1 MINHAGSPASNDASD
16 RSGAEPGAARPLPA
30 PPPALDVPPLSV
42 LLLEDNAFD
51 AELAIETLR
60 RSRPCSVRHV
70 TNRRQFREALQG
82 GCYDLVLSDFSLP
95 DFSGLEALAAVQEQ
109 CPDVPFVFIS
119 GVLGEEH
126 AVDMLKHGATD
137 YVVKSRLNRLP
148 LAVDRAIAVARERQ
162 QRQHAESLLRESEQT
177 YARVV
182 ESLQDYAIVLL
193 SPDGELRSWNPAAE
207 RILGHPLDLLRGRSA
222 RMFQQPGDRAAKVFE
237 RQLARARAHGSARD
251 ERWLLRAD
259 GRTFFANCVLT
270 AVNDAEGHLLGFS
283 LIVRDETEARSA
295 AEALQAAKTSAER
308 ANQAK
313 DRFIAVLSH
322 ELRTPL
328 VPIMT
333 GAQLLQMKLELPP
346 PLAEVVAMIRRNVA
360 LEARLID
367 DLLDVTSIERGKLT
381 LDLKPVDAH
390 AALRAALETSELDI
404 GRKSLQLQL
413 DLAAADAR
421 VEADEARLQQIFW
434 NLVRNAVKFTPDGG
448 SIRVHSSNPR
458 AGVLEV
464 RVVDSGVGIPADAL
478 PRIFTPF
485 EQAGQARTGYGG
497 LGLGLAIASGL
508 AQKHGGELLAHSDGP
523 GRGAAFTLVL
533 RTLGDAPGSEPVPD
547 PGRVQHLHAGLRV
560 LLVEDNLDAEA
571 ALRHALEAH
580 GHDVRTARTVAQ
592 AREAIAALGLDG
604 WDFDVLVSDIGLP
617 DGSGIDVV
625 QTLRGRR
632 PAIALS
638 GYGMEENRRASLE
651 AGFARHLI
659 KPIDAARLHEA
670 VLEAARSARAEERD

>member
-1 MINHAGSPASNDASD
+1 MRTDAQV
-16 RSGAEPGAARPLPA
+16 LPM
-30 PPPALDVPPLSV
+30 PPPAAAEAPLSV

-51 AELAIETLR
+51 AELTIETLR
-60 RSRPCSVRHV
+60 RSRPCEVRHV
-70 TNRRQFREALQG
+70 ATRRQFREALSG

-95 DFSGLEALAAVQEQ
+95 DFSGLEALAAVQEE
-109 CPDVPFVFIS
+109 CADIPFVFIS

-126 AVDMLKHGATD
+126 AVEMLKHGATD

-148 LAVDRAIAVARERQ
+148 LVVDRAIAESRERR
-162 QRQHAESLLRESEQT
+162 QRQHAETLLRESEQT

-193 SPDGELRSWNPAAE
+193 SPEGELRSWNPAAE
-207 RILGHPLDLLRGRSA
+207 RILGHPLDQLRGRSA
-222 RMFQQPGDRAAKVFE
+222 RLFYQPGDRAGGVFE
-237 RQLARARAHGSARD
+237 RQLARARAQGSARD

-259 GRTFFANCVLT
+259 GRTFFANCVMT
-270 AVNDAEGHLLGFS
+270 AVNDADGHPLGFS
-283 LIVRDETEARSA
+283 KIVRDETEARSA
-295 AEALQAAKTSAER
+295 AEALQAAKLSAER

-333 GAQLLQMKLELPP
+333 GAQLLQMKLELEP
-346 PLAEVVAMIRRNVA
+346 PLSDVVAMIRRNVA

-404 GRKSLQLQL
+404 RRKSLHLEL
-413 DLAAADAR
+413 DLAATDTR
-421 VEADEARLQQIFW
+421 IEGDEARLQQIFW
-434 NLVRNAVKFTPDGG
+434 NLARNAVKFTPEGG
-448 SIRVHSSNPR
+448 EIRVSSRNPEP
-458 AGVLEV
+458 GVLKVTV
-464 RVVDSGVGIPADAL
+464 RDSGIGIAREAL

-485 EQAGQARTGYGG
+485 EQAGNGRNAGYGG
-497 LGLGLAIASGL
+497 LGLGLAIANGL

-523 GRGAAFTLVL
+523 GRGAEFTLVL
-533 RTLGDAPGSEPVPD
+533 RTMGDALIGEPVAE
-547 PGRVQHLHAGLRV
+547 PGRVPHVHAGCRV

-580 GHDVRTARTVAQ
+580 GHTVRTARTVAQ
-592 AREAIAALGLDG
+592 AREAMETI
-604 WDFDVLVSDIGLP
+604 DFDVLVSDIGLP
-617 DGSGIDVV
+617 DGSGLDVV
-625 QTLRGRR
+625 QALHGRR

-659 KPIDAARLHEA
+659 KPIDGERLHAA
-670 VLEAARSARAEERD
+670 VLEAVRGAAGEA